1 MRPGVN
7 SNSSVA
13 GSRQASIDFINRCHA
28 DKELQLTSGSQ
39 YFHADIKKLD
49 RRLQMKTHRKF
60 STILLACLATLVPA
74 ANAAD
79 VISDKSIGMEL
90 ARDIANETIMACRKD
105 GYHISAVVVDRH
117 GLERAALRD
126 DLASRFT
133 LEIAERK
140 ANMTVMA
147 WTDSGQFKNAREDI
161 RQELNHI
168 NGLIVMDGGVRIVSG
183 GYNIGAVGV
192 SGAPGGD
199 KDAACA
205 KKALENLSERIEF
218 AIE

>member
-1 MRPGVN
+1 MKKRLTFN
-7 SNSSVA
+7 LLSSMFIASMGFVA
-13 GSRQASIDFINRCHA
+13 H
-28 DKELQLTSGSQ
+28 
-39 YFHADIKKLD
+39 
-49 RRLQMKTHRKF
+49 
-60 STILLACLATLVPA
+60 
-74 ANAAD
+74 AAD
-79 VISDKSIGMEL
+79 VVSDKSIGMEL
-90 ARDIANETIMACRKD
+90 ARDIANETILACRND
-105 GYHISAVVVDRH
+105 GYHVSAVVVDNT
-117 GLERAALRD
+117 GLIRASLRD

-147 WTDSGQFKNAREDI
+147 WTDSGQFKNARSDI

-168 NGLIVMDGGVRIVSG
+168 SGLIVMEGGIKIVSG
-183 GYNIGAVGV
+183 GYNVGAVGV

-205 KKALENLSERIEF
+205 NKALKKLNERIEF

>member
-1 MRPGVN
+1 MKKN
-7 SNSSVA
+7 SV
-13 GSRQASIDFINRCHA
+13 
-28 DKELQLTSGSQ
+28 
-39 YFHADIKKLD
+39 IK
-49 RRLQMKTHRKF
+49 RVF
-60 STILLACLATLVPA
+60 SLCAAVSALAV
-74 ANAAD
+74 NAAD
-79 VISDKSIGMEL
+79 IVTENSIGMEL
-90 ARDIANETIMACRKD
+90 ARDIANETVLACRKD
-105 GYHISAVVVDRH
+105 GYHVSAVVVDRQ
-117 GLERAALRD
+117 GLLRAALRD

-140 ANMTVMA
+140 ANMTVLA
-147 WTDSGQFKNAREDI
+147 WTDSGQFLKARPDI

-168 NGLIVMDGGVRIVSG
+168 NGLIVMEGGVKIVSG

-205 KKALENLSERIEF
+205 KAALKKLNERIEF

>member
-1 MRPGVN
+1 MKKYLFFHYLGV
-7 SNSSVA
+7 
-13 GSRQASIDFINRCHA
+13 I
-28 DKELQLTSGSQ
+28 
-39 YFHADIKKLD
+39 
-49 RRLQMKTHRKF
+49 
-60 STILLACLATLVPA
+60 ILSAMGQV

-79 VISDKSIGMEL
+79 VVSEKSIGMDL
-90 ARDIANETIMACRKD
+90 ARDIANETILACRED
-105 GYHISAVVVDRH
+105 GYHVSAVVVDRH
-117 GLERAALRD
+117 GLLRAALRD
-126 DLASRFT
+126 DLAARFT

-147 WTDSGQFKNAREDI
+147 WTDSGQFKETRADI

-168 NGLIVMDGGVRIVSG
+168 DGLIVMDGGIKIVSG
-183 GYNIGAVGV
+183 GYNLGAVGV

-205 KKALENLSERIEF
+205 RKALKKLNERIEF